1 MVAALSVTTCNY
13 RPRGLRTMRCPQQC
27 KWDENQTASR
37 STPNTTLENGET
49 NVSVLVAT
57 TCNKSSQISV
67 GFSGIIMREH
77 EDTRIL
83 VSSAQL
89 LDYTEHCR
97 KLNHIAS
104 DIS

>member
-1 MVAALSVTTCNY
+1 
-13 RPRGLRTMRCPQQC
+13 
-27 KWDENQTASR
+27 
-37 STPNTTLENGET
+37 
-49 NVSVLVAT
+49 
-57 TCNKSSQISV
+57 
-67 GFSGIIMREH
+67 MREH

-89 LDYTEHCR
+89 FDYTEHCR